1 MKFILLFTSFFLF
14 SCNKNN
20 NEQITP
26 TTDDLKTTIEYNQ
39 INGID
44 SNLLSLD
51 IYYNSETNIQKPV
64 IVYVHGG
71 GWSIGDK
78 SSQIENKINLFRSLN
93 YILISVNYRLSPFP
107 LDVSNPNRIKYPDH
121 NIDIADALLWI
132 NNNMTHYGGNKNKIA
147 LLGHSAGAH
156 LVALTGTNKSFLE
169 NVSLSLP
176 NIKGI
181 AVIDT
186 EGYDINEQVT
196 NGDNQNMYINAFGTD
211 TTLNRNASPIY
222 NVINSISYPKFFIAK
237 RGSSQRI
244 EYAND
249 FITVLETNGV
259 SVSQVNGSI
268 YDHSGI
274 NNAIGAPN
282 ETLITNALN
291 DFFEECFE

>member
-1 MKFILLFTSFFLF
+1 MRFILLFASLFLF
-14 SCNKNN
+14 SCNKDD
-20 NEQITP
+20 NEQIIP
-26 TTDDLKTTIEYNQ
+26 TVDDLTATIEYNQ
-39 INGID
+39 IDGID

-51 IYYNSETNIQKPV
+51 IYYNNETNIQKPV

-107 LDVSNPNRIKYPDH
+107 FDISNPNRIKYPDH
-121 NIDIADALLWI
+121 NNDIADALLWI
-132 NNNMTHYGGNKNKIA
+132 YDNIGQYGGNKNKIG

-156 LVALTGTNKSFLE
+156 LVALTGTNGSFLE
-169 NVSLSLP
+169 SKGLSLS
-176 NIKGI
+176 NIKGV

-186 EGYDINEQVT
+186 EGFDINEQVM

-211 TTLNRNASPIY
+211 IAQNVNASPIY
-222 NVINSISYPKFFIAK
+222 NVINTISYPKFLIAK
-237 RGSSQRI
+237 RGNSQRI
-244 EYAND
+244 QYAND
-249 FITVLETNGV
+249 FINILEANGV

-274 NNAIGAPN
+274 NNAIGEPN
-282 ETLITNALN
+282 ETLITNMLK
-291 DFFEECFE
+291 DFLVECFE